1 MTWRRFASWLLAP
14 SDLLLWCDRPAVIR
28 LFKVCD
34 TQLRSILSV
43 SVFLHTC
50 FFCMFLCSFVFVSVE
65 MDSYS
70 VRFLYAFFFVCLVLQ
85 FRSTLTVLYLFF
97 RLLLAFVFFYLVN
110 FMLFRVPEWSFGAI
124 REPTSVLRSLF
135 ASFLLS
141 LFSFGLLGLL
151 FFSLFHLLF
160 TFPLPSSCRAL
171 ISEIKQWQEQWN

>member
-1 MTWRRFASWLLAP
+1 MICYFVVIGLQWLGCLRFVTLSWEAFFQYP
-14 SDLLLWCDRPAVIR
+14 
-28 LFKVCD
+28 FFY
-34 TQLRSILSV
+34 ILV
-43 SVFLHTC
+43 
-50 FFCMFLCSFVFVSVE
+50 FCMSVCSCVFVSVE

-70 VRFLYAFFFVCLVLQ
+70 VQFLYAFFFVCLVLQ
-85 FRSTLTVLYLFF
+85 FRSTLTVLYLFL
-97 RLLLAFVFFYLVN
+97 RLLLAIVFFYLVN

-151 FFSLFHLLF
+151 CFFFFHLHF

-171 ISEIKQWQEQWN
+171 IPEIKQWQEQWN

>member
-1 MTWRRFASWLLAP
+1 MICYFVVIGLQWLGCLRFVTLSWEAFFQYP
-14 SDLLLWCDRPAVIR
+14 
-28 LFKVCD
+28 FFY
-34 TQLRSILSV
+34 ILV
-43 SVFLHTC
+43 
-50 FFCMFLCSFVFVSVE
+50 FCMSVCSFVFVSVE

-85 FRSTLTVLYLFF
+85 FRSTLTVLYLFL

-141 LFSFGLLGLL
+141 LFSFSLLGLL
-151 FFSLFHLLF
+151 CFFSFHLHF

-171 ISEIKQWQEQWN
+171 ISEIKQWHEKWN

>member
-1 MTWRRFASWLLAP
+1 MTWRRFASWLSALC
-14 SDLLLWCDRPAVIR
+14 DLLLCCDRPAVIR

-34 TQLRSILSV
+34 TQLRSILSA

-50 FFCMFLCSFVFVSVE
+50 FLHVCVLLCFCISWDGLLQCPVFIC
-65 MDSYS
+65 
-70 VRFLYAFFFVCLVLQ
+70 FFFVCLVLQ
-85 FRSTLTVLYLFF
+85 FRSTLTVLYLFL
-97 RLLLAFVFFYLVN
+97 RLLLAIVFFYLVN

-151 FFSLFHLLF
+151 CFFFFHLHF

-171 ISEIKQWQEQWN
+171 IPEIKQWQEQWN

>member
-1 MTWRRFASWLLAP
+1 MICYFVVIGLQWLGCLRFVTLSWEAFFQYP
-14 SDLLLWCDRPAVIR
+14 
-28 LFKVCD
+28 FFY
-34 TQLRSILSV
+34 ILV
-43 SVFLHTC
+43 
-50 FFCMFLCSFVFVSVE
+50 FCMSVCSFVFVSVE
-65 MDSYS
+65 KDSYS

-85 FRSTLTVLYLFF
+85 FRSTLTVLYLFL

-141 LFSFGLLGLL
+141 LFSFSLLGLL
-151 FFSLFHLLF
+151 CFFSFHLHF

-171 ISEIKQWQEQWN
+171 IPEIKQWQEQWN

>member
-1 MTWRRFASWLLAP
+1 MICYFVVIGLQWLGCLRFVTLSWEAFFQYP
-14 SDLLLWCDRPAVIR
+14 
-28 LFKVCD
+28 FFY
-34 TQLRSILSV
+34 ILV
-43 SVFLHTC
+43 
-50 FFCMFLCSFVFVSVE
+50 FCMSVCSCVFVSVE

-70 VRFLYAFFFVCLVLQ
+70 VQFLYAFFFVCLVLQ
-85 FRSTLTVLYLFF
+85 FRSTLTVLYLFL
-97 RLLLAFVFFYLVN
+97 RLLLAIVFFYLVN

-151 FFSLFHLLF
+151 FFSLFHLPF

-171 ISEIKQWQEQWN
+171 IPEIKQWQEQWN

>member
-1 MTWRRFASWLLAP
+1 MTWRRFASWLLALC
-14 SDLLLWCDRPAVIR
+14 DLLLCCDRPAVIR
-28 LFKVCD
+28 LFNVCD

-43 SVFLHTC
+43 FLHTC
-50 FFCMFLCSFVFVSVE
+50 FLHVCVLFCFCISWDGLLQCPVFICI
-65 MDSYS
+65 
-70 VRFLYAFFFVCLVLQ
+70 FFFVCLVLQ

-110 FMLFRVPEWSFGAI
+110 LMLFRVPEWSFCAI

-151 FFSLFHLLF
+151 CFFFFHLHF

-171 ISEIKQWQEQWN
+171 IPEIKQWQEQWN

>member
-1 MTWRRFASWLLAP
+1 MICYFVVIGLQWLGCLRFVTLSWEAFFQCP
-14 SDLLLWCDRPAVIR
+14 
-28 LFKVCD
+28 FFY
-34 TQLRSILSV
+34 ILV
-43 SVFLHTC
+43 
-50 FFCMFLCSFVFVSVE
+50 FCMSVCSFVFVSVE

-151 FFSLFHLLF
+151 CFFFFHLHF

-171 ISEIKQWQEQWN
+171 IPEIKQWQEQWN